1 MILDLKFYLSLF
13 LRRLHYF
20 LVIAVAVAAVGLT
33 VAYTLPPVY
42 EAEAQLLVESPQI
55 PTDLASSTVKVAMPE
70 ILEIIRQRLLTRASV
85 LDIAQDFGVYRDR
98 PGMSADAK
106 VADMRQRIRFG
117 LPNRRRQQASFVT
130 VSFASSDPNVSTAVT
145 NELVTRVL
153 QENVALRTAST
164 GQTLQFFQQ
173 EVQRLDRELADQGG
187 QILQFKLENKD
198 ALPDSLDFRR
208 TRQASL
214 QEQLLQTNR
223 QIDSLRDRRETLVE
237 LYERT
242 GRVELAG
249 QDLSPEERRLNS
261 LQNELASA
269 LVLYSEQNPRVR
281 ALRAQVAAQEEE
293 VAQVRQASAPGDT
306 AMSAYELQ
314 LADLDGQMDYLSDQR
329 TRIEGE
335 LEDLAD
341 SIDDTPRNAVVLGT
355 LERDYSNLRTQYNQA
370 TADLAAART
379 GDQIEA
385 QSRGQRISV
394 IEQATKPRKPTSPN
408 RRKLAVASVGGG
420 IFLGLAF
427 IALLEF
433 LNASVRR
440 PVDIQTR
447 LGITPFATVPYIRT
461 GRQIWWRRTAIVGT
475 LAVVAVGIPV
485 TLFLLHTYYL
495 PMDMLVER
503 ALDKTGLSG
512 LLEQLGLGVRS

>member
-306 AMSAYELQ
+306 AMSANSNVCT
-314 LADLDGQMDYLSDQR
+314 AGKGCNCPIHKPASC
-329 TRIEGE
+329 
-335 LEDLAD
+335 
-341 SIDDTPRNAVVLGT
+341 TPPR
-355 LERDYSNLRTQYNQA
+355 
-370 TADLAAART
+370 AR
-379 GDQIEA
+379 
-385 QSRGQRISV
+385 
-394 IEQATKPRKPTSPN
+394 
-408 RRKLAVASVGGG
+408 
-420 IFLGLAF
+420 
-427 IALLEF
+427 
-433 LNASVRR
+433 
-440 PVDIQTR
+440 
-447 LGITPFATVPYIRT
+447 
-461 GRQIWWRRTAIVGT
+461 
-475 LAVVAVGIPV
+475 
-485 TLFLLHTYYL
+485 
-495 PMDMLVER
+495 
-503 ALDKTGLSG
+503 
-512 LLEQLGLGVRS
+512 

>member
-20 LVIAVAVAAVGLT
+20 LVIAIAVAAVGLT

-42 EAEAQLLVESPQI
+42 EADAQLLVESPHI

-153 QENVALRTAST
+153 QENVALRTAAT

-249 QDLSPEERRLNS
+249 QDLSPE
-261 LQNELASA
+261 
-269 LVLYSEQNPRVR
+269 
-281 ALRAQVAAQEEE
+281 
-293 VAQVRQASAPGDT
+293 
-306 AMSAYELQ
+306 
-314 LADLDGQMDYLSDQR
+314 
-329 TRIEGE
+329 
-335 LEDLAD
+335 
-341 SIDDTPRNAVVLGT
+341 
-355 LERDYSNLRTQYNQA
+355 
-370 TADLAAART
+370 
-379 GDQIEA
+379 
-385 QSRGQRISV
+385 
-394 IEQATKPRKPTSPN
+394 
-408 RRKLAVASVGGG
+408 
-420 IFLGLAF
+420 
-427 IALLEF
+427 
-433 LNASVRR
+433 
-440 PVDIQTR
+440 
-447 LGITPFATVPYIRT
+447 
-461 GRQIWWRRTAIVGT
+461 
-475 LAVVAVGIPV
+475 
-485 TLFLLHTYYL
+485 
-495 PMDMLVER
+495 
-503 ALDKTGLSG
+503 
-512 LLEQLGLGVRS
+512 